1 MTISLKQ
8 LEMNKSR
15 REKLNAIIMLL
26 MCLDKMNGNEI
37 LPKLKEAA
45 AKLEDVY
52 EDEQIALDSMP
63 DNLQYS
69 ARADMFNDNIDNL
82 NDAMIDL
89 GLVID
94 EYAKSGRF
102 DNVQEEISSVINNC
116 TEAIERR

>member
-1 MTISLKQ
+1 
-8 LEMNKSR
+8 
-15 REKLNAIIMLL
+15 MLL

>member
-1 MTISLKQ
+1 
-8 LEMNKSR
+8 MNKSR
-15 REKLNAIIMLL
+15 REKLNAIITLL
-26 MCLDKMNGNEI
+26 MRLGELESDEA
-37 LPKLKEAA
+37 LSELKKAA

-52 EDEQIALDSMP
+52 EDEQIALDSLP

-94 EYAKSGRF
+94 EYAKSGKV